1 MNDRFKFRSWD
12 RANKWFHYWGFED
25 GGFLGPGH
33 AFGSL
38 IGVEYQQQSTGLK
51 DKNGVLIYEGDI
63 VEFPEPDDIGDVVWS
78 ESFCGYGI
86 SGEDMCFRM
95 SQYCPAQI
103 KVVGNVCEN
112 PELLDE

>member
-1 MNDRFKFRSWD
+1 MSDRFKFRAWD
-12 RANKWFHYWGFED
+12 GNRIVGWRQLCQDWGDLQLVFEW
-25 GGFLGPGH
+25 GEC
-33 AFGSL
+33 ATWV
-38 IGVEYQQQSTGLK
+38 IMQCTGLK

-103 KVVGNVCEN
+103 KVVGNVYEN